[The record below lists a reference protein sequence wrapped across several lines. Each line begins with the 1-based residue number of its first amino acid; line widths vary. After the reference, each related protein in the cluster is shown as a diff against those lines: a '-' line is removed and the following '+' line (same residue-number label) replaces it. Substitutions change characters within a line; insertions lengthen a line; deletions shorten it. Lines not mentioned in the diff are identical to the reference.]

1 MYSTNLV
8 YVPSEICEKV
18 QAEFSCSFLKLLAI
32 ISSLSCSEYVT
43 RTALSHTL
51 YSSESF
57 QPIITLLYEL
67 RSKIARLPIES
78 STNYT
83 DELNEL
89 INRIEVK

>member
-1 MYSTNLV
+1 MKKKETKQSILKIRISESNKNQIKSKANEANL
-8 YVPSEICEKV
+8 
-18 QAEFSCSFLKLLAI
+18 
-32 ISSLSCSEYVT
+32 SLSEYVT
-43 RTALSHTL
+43 RTAFSHTL

>member
-1 MYSTNLV
+1 MKKKETKQSILKIRISESNKNQIKSKANEANL
-8 YVPSEICEKV
+8 
-18 QAEFSCSFLKLLAI
+18 
-32 ISSLSCSEYVT
+32 SLSEYVT

-67 RSKIARLPIES
+67 RSKIAQLPIES

>member
-1 MYSTNLV
+1 MKQIYHYQNMSQEQL
-8 YVPSEICEKV
+8 
-18 QAEFSCSFLKLLAI
+18 
-32 ISSLSCSEYVT
+32 
-43 RTALSHTL
+43 LSHTL

>member
-1 MYSTNLV
+1 MKKKETKQTILKIRISESNKNKIKSKANEANL
-8 YVPSEICEKV
+8 
-18 QAEFSCSFLKLLAI
+18 
-32 ISSLSCSEYVT
+32 SLSEYVT

-67 RSKIARLPIES
+67 RSKIARLPIEA

-83 DELNEL
+83 NELNEL
-89 INRIEVK
+89 INKIEVK

>member
-1 MYSTNLV
+1 MKKKETKQSILKIRISESNKNQIKSKANEANL
-8 YVPSEICEKV
+8 
-18 QAEFSCSFLKLLAI
+18 
-32 ISSLSCSEYVT
+32 SLSEYVT

-51 YSSESF
+51 DSSESF

>member
-1 MYSTNLV
+1 MKKKETKQSILKIRISESNKNQIKSKANEANL
-8 YVPSEICEKV
+8 
-18 QAEFSCSFLKLLAI
+18 
-32 ISSLSCSEYVT
+32 SLSEYVT

-67 RSKIARLPIES
+67 QSKIARLPIES

>member
-1 MYSTNLV
+1 MKKKETKQSKLKIRISESNKNQIKSKANEANL
-8 YVPSEICEKV
+8 
-18 QAEFSCSFLKLLAI
+18 
-32 ISSLSCSEYVT
+32 SLSEYVT

>member
-1 MYSTNLV
+1 MKKKETKQSILKIRISESNKNQIKSKANEANL
-8 YVPSEICEKV
+8 
-18 QAEFSCSFLKLLAI
+18 
-32 ISSLSCSEYVT
+32 SLSEYVT

-78 STNYT
+78 SINYT

-89 INRIEVK
+89 INKIEVK

>member
-1 MYSTNLV
+1 MKKKETKQSILKIRISESNKNQIKSKANEANL
-8 YVPSEICEKV
+8 
-18 QAEFSCSFLKLLAI
+18 
-32 ISSLSCSEYVT
+32 SLSEYVT
-43 RTALSHTL
+43 RTALSHAL

-67 RSKIARLPIES
+67 RSKIARLPTES